1 MKEDER
7 IIFKKHEDTNEGIMI
22 TRNEAIRKA
31 KGKYI
36 SILDADDNFLHK
48 DILKFSLHVAN
59 IANLDVVEFKT
70 AYYSYKEF
78 KGYIILME
86 IIQFFTNLN

>member
-1 MKEDER
+1 
-7 IIFKKHEDTNEGIMI
+7 MI

-36 SILDADDNFLHK
+36 TILDADDNFLHR

-70 AYYSYKEF
+70 AYYSHKKFE
-78 KGYIILME
+78 GYYHSHGNYPILYQPELRNKFMY
-86 IIQFFTNLN
+86 LMKMK